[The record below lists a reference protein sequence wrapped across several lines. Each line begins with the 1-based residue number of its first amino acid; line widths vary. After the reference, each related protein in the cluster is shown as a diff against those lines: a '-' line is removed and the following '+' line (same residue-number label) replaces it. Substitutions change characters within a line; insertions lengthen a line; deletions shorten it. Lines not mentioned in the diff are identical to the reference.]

1 MSGSTSRLDEIRFPV
16 QRVDA
21 LIETAAV
28 HDLGLDF
35 LLNGAM
41 PSVVRTFKVPDFLIE
56 AARDR
61 LRRQA
66 QRLDPTQP
74 GSSVRSALA

>member
-1 MSGSTSRLDEIRFPV
+1 MSGSTSRLNELRFPV

-41 PSVVRTFKVPDFLIE
+41 PSVVRTFRVPDFLVE

-61 LRRQA
+61 IRRQA
-66 QRLDPTQP
+66 QRLDASAANP
-74 GSSVRSALA
+74 SFRSALG